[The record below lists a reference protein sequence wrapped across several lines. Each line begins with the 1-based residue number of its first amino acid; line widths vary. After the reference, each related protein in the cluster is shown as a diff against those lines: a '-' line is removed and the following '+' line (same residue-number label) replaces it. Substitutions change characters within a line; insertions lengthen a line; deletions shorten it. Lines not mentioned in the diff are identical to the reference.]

1 MPKGTLPPA
10 DLRLVLFDI
19 DGTLVDTGGAGARSW
34 AWAFEHL
41 FAKPEVDIGRYSKS
55 GMTDPQ
61 IARHVFEEVMGREP
75 ATSELTRLMASY
87 LSVLPDFVA
96 SSEHYRVLAGAQSLL
111 ERLTERGVLVGLT
124 TGGLEAAAH
133 AKLGRGR
140 LNHYFLVGGYGSD
153 SENRARLTLTAIERG
168 ERLLEGPLDRGGVMV
183 VGDTPLDV
191 DAAERVGAVSIG
203 VASGRYSVDELRAV
217 GADHVLASLED
228 QFPGIPA

>member
-1 MPKGTLPPA
+1 MATR
-10 DLRLVLFDI
+10 LRLVLFDI

-34 AWAFEHL
+34 AWAFERL
-41 FAKPEVDIGRYSKS
+41 FDKPEVDIGRYSKS

-61 IARHVFEEVMGREP
+61 IARHAFEEVMGRKP
-75 ATSELTRLMASY
+75 ASGELTRLMASY

-96 SSEHYRVLAGAQSLL
+96 SSQAYRVLAGAQALL
-111 ERLTERGVLVGLT
+111 ERLTEEETLVGLT

-153 SENRARLTLTAIERG
+153 SEDRTQLTRLAIERG
-168 ERLLEGPLDRGGVMV
+168 ERLLAESLDRGSVAV

-191 DAAERVGAVSIG
+191 DAAEGVDAVSVA
-203 VASGRYSVDELRAV
+203 VASGRYSVEQLRATS
-217 GADHVLASLED
+217 ADHVLASLED
-228 QFPGIPA
+228 PFPGIAA